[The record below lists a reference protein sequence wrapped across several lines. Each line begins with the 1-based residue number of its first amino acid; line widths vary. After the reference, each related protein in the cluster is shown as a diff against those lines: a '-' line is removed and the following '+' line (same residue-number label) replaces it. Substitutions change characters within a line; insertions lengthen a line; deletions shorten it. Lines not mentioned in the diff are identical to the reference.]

1 MQHTSPRRRQ
11 GFTLVEVA
19 VIMPMAVLLIGAM
32 IGTILYLTN
41 VSLRTQGKSKQQVEV
56 ITSLDR
62 MEQDVRNAM
71 SITMDG
77 GQLKIVALATNKDPL
92 NTDRQLINKGD
103 CSLATSGLTPADALQ
118 YTVTYQTQPSGALT
132 SLIRTISVDYS
143 ASSCST
149 AALANVW
156 QRTSSETFIAG
167 AKSIFFDVVLSNDGT
182 SFTGNN
188 VAAIQLTSERM
199 LAGQPVSFTG
209 YMYAKSVNIR

>member
-19 VIMPMAVLLIGAM
+19 VIMPMAVLIIGAM

-71 SITMDG
+71 SITMVG
-77 GQLKIVALATNKDPL
+77 GQLKVVALATNKDPL
-92 NTDRQLINKGD
+92 NTDRQLINKAD

-118 YTVTYQTQPSGALT
+118 YTVTYQTQPSGAPT

-149 AALANVW
+149 AARANVW
-156 QRTSSETFIAG
+156 QRNGSETFITG
-167 AKSIFFDVVLSNDGT
+167 AKSIFFNVFLSNDGT
-182 SFTGNN
+182 SFTGSN
-188 VAAIQLTSERM
+188 VAKIELKSERM
-199 LAGQPVSFTG
+199 LAGRSTSFTG

>member
-1 MQHTSPRRRQ
+1 MRHTSPRRRQ

-71 SITMDG
+71 SITVVG
-77 GQLKIVALATNKDPL
+77 WQLKIVALATNKDPL

-118 YTVTYQTQPSGALT
+118 YTVTYQTQSSAT
-132 SLIRTISVDYS
+132 SLIRTITVDYS
-143 ASSCST
+143 TSSCST

>member
-19 VIMPMAVLLIGAM
+19 VIMPMAVLIIGAM

-103 CSLATSGLTPADALQ
+103 CSLATSGLTRANAVDVMVSDGLAVDARD
-118 YTVTYQTQPSGALT
+118 AE
-132 SLIRTISVDYS
+132 
-143 ASSCST
+143 A
-149 AALANVW
+149 
-156 QRTSSETFIAG
+156 
-167 AKSIFFDVVLSNDGT
+167 
-182 SFTGNN
+182 
-188 VAAIQLTSERM
+188 QLDN
-199 LAGQPVSFTG
+199 LGGDA
-209 YMYAKSVNIR
+209 

>member
-92 NTDRQLINKGD
+92 NTDRQLINKAD

-149 AALANVW
+149 AARANVW
-156 QRTSSETFIAG
+156 QRNGSETFIAG

-182 SFTGNN
+182 SLTGNN

>member
-92 NTDRQLINKGD
+92 NTDRQLINKAD

-118 YTVTYQTQPSGALT
+118 YTVTYQTQPSGAPT

-149 AALANVW
+149 AARANVW
-156 QRTSSETFIAG
+156 QRNGSETFIAG
-167 AKSIFFDVVLSNDGT
+167 AKSIFFNVFLSNDGT
-182 SFTGNN
+182 SFTGSN
-188 VAAIQLTSERM
+188 VAKIELKSERM
-199 LAGQPVSFTG
+199 LAGRSTSFTG

>member
-19 VIMPMAVLLIGAM
+19 IIMPMAVLIIGAM

-92 NTDRQLINKGD
+92 NTDRQLINKVD

-118 YTVTYQTQPSGALT
+118 YTVTYQTQSSAT
-132 SLIRTISVDYS
+132 SLIRTITVDYS
-143 ASSCST
+143 TSSCST

>member
-1 MQHTSPRRRQ
+1 MQYTSPRRRQ

-103 CSLATSGLTPADALQ
+103 CSLGNVRIDPRRRLTIHSNIPNATEWRPNLA
-118 YTVTYQTQPSGALT
+118 
-132 SLIRTISVDYS
+132 
-143 ASSCST
+143 CSHDICR
-149 AALANVW
+149 LLC
-156 QRTSSETFIAG
+156 
-167 AKSIFFDVVLSNDGT
+167 FFV
-182 SFTGNN
+182 
-188 VAAIQLTSERM
+188 
-199 LAGQPVSFTG
+199 
-209 YMYAKSVNIR
+209 